1 MIGNILPHLH
11 NATGSLQKNSSR
23 FNFCSTSSRLLY
35 AATKSLS
42 WKNTLNV
49 VCISKSKRKFS
60 VCLDLLKPL
69 QKTYFPEK

>member
-42 WKNTLNV
+42 SKNTLNV
-49 VCISKSKRKFS
+49 VCISKSK
-60 VCLDLLKPL
+60 
-69 QKTYFPEK
+69 